1 MTPTRQLRISA
12 WAIQNPT
19 PVAVMFIALVLA
31 GIISYLTLPVKNFPD
46 IQFPLVIVTVTQS
59 GAAPQELKTQV
70 TRQIEDAVSGIT
82 DIDAMSSVVTQ
93 GSSVT
98 RIQFNIGTNLQ
109 KATDDVR
116 AKVDAARALLPREI
130 DPPNVQQVTFDDQP
144 IITYA
149 VTPAPGSNMTATEL
163 SWLVDND
170 LSRTLQGV
178 PGVGQVQRQ
187 GGVVREIN
195 IIVDPAR
202 MAAQGVT
209 APQINQALTTVSEDA
224 AGGRVQ
230 VGGREQTLRVLGAA
244 TTVDQIR
251 NLALP
256 GSGGRFI
263 KLSDVAD
270 VGDGTAEVRAEAKY
284 DGRPVVAFNITKTT
298 EASDIT
304 TENGVDAALDEMVH
318 GAKSSLFNPRGT
330 PPSHPEI
337 RVQKIFSQVD
347 DTRGGFN
354 ATKETMFEGMVL
366 AAFVVWLFLRDWRA
380 TAVTAIAMPVSL
392 IPTFIFMAMVG
403 FSLDLVSLLALT
415 LVIGILVDDAIV
427 EIENIEKRVHV
438 GMRPYA
444 AAMEGADQIGLAV
457 VATTSAIIVV
467 FAPVSFMPGIP
478 GQFFKEFGLTISVAV
493 LFSLVTARLL
503 TPLLA
508 AYFLKPKPP
517 RPRAPLPGVY
527 VRTLHWALDHR
538 ILASLVGFAIFVL
551 SVVLAV
557 AVVPKGLQPENNPNF
572 YEADV
577 DAPPGSTLAD
587 TRLAVAQLADLL
599 KRQPETEHVYTSVG
613 SADAGQ
619 FGAPSATG
627 VTTGAAIAILK
638 PHGRPK
644 VAQIRDRLR
653 PYFHQIPDVRV
664 TMQGQNF
671 GGSTVQVTLSSES
684 GQDLDAAAL
693 ELQREM
699 AGLRTLADPR
709 PATAP
714 PAPELIIRPR
724 PDDAARLGVDADTI
738 ASVARIATVGDIDA
752 NVAKLDV
759 GDRRIP
765 IRVRLPESSRTDLP
779 TLRDLRV
786 PTASGGLTTL
796 GSVADVYFQ
805 AGPAEITRYDRRD
818 DVIVLAD
825 LVNGAK
831 LSSAYEEVERLPIMQ
846 HLPPGVVEERN
857 IGNQQAQSQLFA
869 GFGIALFAGIGL
881 VYGVMVLLFG
891 SFFKPITILAA
902 LPLSIAGAMIALL
915 LAHSEL
921 SIPSM
926 IGLFMLMGIAA
937 KNSILLVEYAIE
949 RERGGA
955 TQREALLEACRERAR
970 PIVMTTLAMMAGML
984 PTALGL
990 GVGSEFRQ
998 PMAVAVIGG
1007 LITSTLLSLVLVPVV
1022 YEFIDDFEAW
1032 LRPKLIPLITPKDA
1046 VGPST
1051 AQAPPRA

>member
-1 MTPTRQLRISA
+1 MSTTRQLRISA

-19 PVAVMFIALVLA
+19 PVAVLFIALVLA
-31 GIISYLTLPVKNFPD
+31 GMISYLTLPVKNFPD
-46 IQFPLVIVTVTQS
+46 IEFPVVIVTVTQS

-70 TRQIEDAVSGIT
+70 TRQVENSLTGIT
-82 DIDAMSSVVTQ
+82 DVQSMSSVVTQ

-98 RIQFNIGTNLQ
+98 RVQFNIGTDMQ

-116 AKVDAARALLPREI
+116 AQVEATRAQLPREI
-130 DPPNVQQVTFDDQP
+130 DPPTVTRFDFDDQP

-149 VTPAPGSNMTATEL
+149 VAPAPGVTMSSAEL
-163 SWLVDND
+163 SWIVDND

-178 PGVGQVQRQ
+178 PGVGQVARV
-187 GGVVREIN
+187 GGVDREIN
-195 IIVDPAR
+195 VIVDPVR

-209 APQINQALTTVSEDA
+209 APQINQALASVSEDA

-244 TTVDQIR
+244 ANVDQIR

-256 GSGGRFI
+256 GTGGRFV

-270 VGDGTAEVRAEAKY
+270 VGDGTAEVRSEAKF
-284 DGRPVVAFNITKTT
+284 DGAPVVAFNVTKTK
-298 EASDIT
+298 EASDVS
-304 TENGVDAALDEMVH
+304 TEDGVDAALGVRK
-318 GAKSSLFNPRGT
+318 GVAQTS
-330 PPSHPEI
+330 PPGHPDIVI
-337 RVQKIFSQVD
+337 RKIYSAVD
-347 DTRGGFN
+347 DTRGGFA

-380 TAVTAIAMPVSL
+380 TLVTAIAMPVSL
-392 IPTFIFMAMVG
+392 IPAFLFMALAG
-403 FSLDLVSLLALT
+403 FSLDMVSLLALT

-427 EIENIEKRVHV
+427 EIENIEKRVHG

-457 VATTSAIIVV
+457 VATTSAIVVV

-478 GQFFKEFGLTISVAV
+478 GQFFKEFGLTVSVAV
-493 LFSLVTARLL
+493 LFSLVVARLL

-508 AYFLKPKPP
+508 AYFLKPKPA
-517 RPRAPLPGVY
+517 RPRAPLPRAY
-527 VRTLHWALDHR
+527 VGALHWALDHR
-538 ILASLVGFAIFVL
+538 IVAFVVGFVIFVL
-551 SVVLAV
+551 SVVLALV
-557 AVVPKGLQPENNPNF
+557 VVPKGLQPEGNPNF

-577 DAPPGSTLAD
+577 DAPPGSTIAD
-587 TRLAVAQLADLL
+587 TRLAVAQLSDLL
-599 KRQPETEHVYTSVG
+599 KRQPETEHVFSTVG
-613 SADAGQ
+613 SSDAGQ
-619 FGAPSATG
+619 FGAPSSTG
-627 VTTGAAIAILK
+627 VTSGAVIAVL
-638 PHGRPK
+638 RPDRRAK
-644 VAQIRDRLR
+644 VPEIRDRLR
-653 PYFHQIPDVRV
+653 PYFHDIPDARI

-671 GGSTVQVTLSSES
+671 GGSTVQVTLSSDS
-684 GQDLDAAAL
+684 GEGLDAAAL

-699 AGLRTLADPR
+699 AGLHNLADPR
-709 PATAP
+709 PATSP
-714 PAPELIIRPR
+714 PAPEVIIRPR
-724 PDDAARLGVDADTI
+724 PDDAARLGVSADAI
-738 ASVARIATVGDIDA
+738 AEAARIATVGDIDA

-765 IRVRLPESSRTDLP
+765 IRVRLPESARTSLP

-786 PTASGGLTTL
+786 PTAGGGLTTL
-796 GSVADVYFQ
+796 GSVADIYFQ
-805 AGPAEITRYDRRD
+805 AGPAEITRYNRRD
-818 DVIVLAD
+818 DIIVLAD
-825 LVNGAK
+825 LTNGAK
-831 LSSAYEEVERLPIMQ
+831 LSTALDEVDKLPIMRR
-846 HLPPGVVEERN
+846 LPPGVINEKN
-857 IGNQQAQSQLFA
+857 IGAQQAQTQLFV

-891 SFFKPITILAA
+891 SFFKPLTILSA
-902 LPLSIAGAMIALL
+902 LPLCVAGAMIALL

-949 RERGGA
+949 RERDGA

-970 PIVMTTLAMMAGML
+970 PIVMTTLAMMAGMA

-990 GVGSEFRQ
+990 GEGSEFRQ

-1007 LITSTLLSLVLVPVV
+1007 LITSTVLSLVLVPVV
-1022 YEFIDDFEAW
+1022 YEFVDDFEAW
-1032 LRPKLIPLITPKDA
+1032 LRPKLIPLITPKD
-1046 VGPST
+1046 GPLP
-1051 AQAPPRA
+1051 APHVAAAPPRAAE